1 MLRKWICLAWAV
13 GLILGSGVEAKAGS
27 GSIRIE
33 PMWCGA
39 PVCGVTVGV
48 CKVGAKTEAGVV
60 LTDGLADWQVQE
72 DELTDGNWVNWLAQ
86 KEIPDERHC
95 LAGNGGALFQ
105 NLQEG
110 IYLVRQTDDPING
123 RLFEPFFLGIPDGEN
138 WDVYR
143 APKMISRG
151 EPPKTGDRPTP
162 LIGAMGIGIS
172 VAFLMV
178 FVDEHRR

>member
-1 MLRKWICLAWAV
+1 MLRKWICLVWAA
-13 GLILGSGVEAKAGS
+13 GLILGAGVEAKAES

-33 PMWCGA
+33 PVWCGE
-39 PVCGVTVGV
+39 PVCGGTVGV
-48 CKVGAKTEAGVV
+48 CRVGVKTDAGVN

-72 DELTDGNWVNWLAQ
+72 EELKDRNWICWLAQ
-86 KEIPDERHC
+86 KELPGEICC
-95 LAGNGGALFQ
+95 LAGNEGALFQ

-110 IYLVRQTDDPING
+110 IYLVRQTEPATHG
-123 RLFEPFFLGIPDGEN
+123 RMFEPFFLRIPEGEH

-143 APKMISRG
+143 APKLISGG

-162 LIGAMGIGIS
+162 LIGAMGIGLS

-178 FVDEHRR
+178 FVDEHRK

>member
-1 MLRKWICLAWAV
+1 M
-13 GLILGSGVEAKAGS
+13 GVC
-27 GSIRIE
+27 R
-33 PMWCGA
+33 
-39 PVCGVTVGV
+39 VGV
-48 CKVGAKTEAGVV
+48 KSEAGVI

-72 DELTDGNWVNWLAQ
+72 EELKDGNWVSWLAQ
-86 KEIPDERHC
+86 KELLDERRC
-95 LAGNGGALFQ
+95 LVENGGALLR

-123 RLFEPFFLGIPDGEN
+123 RKFEPFFLRIPEGES

-143 APKMISRG
+143 APKMIAGG

-162 LIGAMGIGIS
+162 LIGAMGIGLS

-178 FVDEHRR
+178 FVDEHRK